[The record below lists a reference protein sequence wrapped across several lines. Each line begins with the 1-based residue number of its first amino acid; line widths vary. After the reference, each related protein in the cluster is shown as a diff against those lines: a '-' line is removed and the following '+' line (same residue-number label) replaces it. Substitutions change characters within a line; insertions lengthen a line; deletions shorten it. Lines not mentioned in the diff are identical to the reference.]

1 MKMKSDKVFHH
12 PSEQTYKAIGECRKA
27 FATTRGVDRSA
38 IDHLLLGDTKDSY
51 PPFRD
56 FFKDVCATPDA
67 DPDVYINDLLS
78 LKQQFRPSHCR
89 GVVEAFMSNLGKAHE
104 FIEIGAAALADG
116 SLTKDECRRM
126 EKCVNSLQDEL
137 SGLRASVIDQLNIL
151 NGSVL
156 PEEIRDK
163 ARRLKSVG

>member
-1 MKMKSDKVFHH
+1 MSIFHSPSDQFI
-12 PSEQTYKAIGECRKA
+12 KAVDHCRKE
-27 FATTRGVDRSA
+27 FAETKGVTRNA
-38 IDHLLLGDTKDSY
+38 IDQRFAGNTLDPY
-51 PPFRD
+51 PPFRAE
-56 FFKDVCATPDA
+56 FKDVCATPDA
-67 DPDVYINDLLS
+67 DPDAYLTDLLAI
-78 LKQQFRPSHCR
+78 KQQFRPSQCR
-89 GVVEAFMSNLGKAHE
+89 GVVEAFMSNLGKAHDL
-104 FIEIGAAALADG
+104 IETCTEALSDG

-137 SGLRASVIDQLNIL
+137 GGLRASVIDQFNIL